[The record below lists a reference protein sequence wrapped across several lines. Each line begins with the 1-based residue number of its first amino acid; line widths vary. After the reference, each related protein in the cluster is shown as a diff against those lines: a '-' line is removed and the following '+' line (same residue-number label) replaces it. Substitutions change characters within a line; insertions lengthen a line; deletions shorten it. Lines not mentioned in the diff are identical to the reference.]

1 MIRRKLLAASAI
13 VACVIVCACS
23 DLTAPKK
30 LVPGSL
36 AAAATVAPQTVDFTT
51 IDVPGAI
58 STLATDINPRGDIV
72 GTYIDGDHHSHGYL
86 LRNGQ
91 FTTIDFPGSAFTE
104 AWGIDPEGE
113 VVGDYRF
120 AGEPAVNFHGYRW
133 TKDGEFVAVNYP
145 GHTNTILQRILPDGT
160 MLGCRHDGDLMASM
174 KGVTIS
180 GQSNAEITQF
190 ASMETGGTP
199 GGRQVVGFYT
209 NMEANRVEGFL
220 IDDGQFTP
228 LFVPGS
234 TLTRVLD
241 INAPGEII
249 GNYIMAGVFHGFAL
263 EGGAY
268 VPIDVPG
275 ATATRVFGINSRSD
289 VVGTYVSTDGT
300 AHGLLTRL
308 THN

>member
-36 AAAATVAPQTVDFTT
+36 AAAATIAPQLGESRVERTFDFTT

-113 VVGDYRF
+113 VGR
-120 AGEPAVNFHGYRW
+120 AS
-133 TKDGEFVAVNYP
+133 
-145 GHTNTILQRILPDGT
+145 
-160 MLGCRHDGDLMASM
+160 CR
-174 KGVTIS
+174 
-180 GQSNAEITQF
+180 E
-190 ASMETGGTP
+190 
-199 GGRQVVGFYT
+199 
-209 NMEANRVEGFL
+209 RV
-220 IDDGQFTP
+220 
-228 LFVPGS
+228 
-234 TLTRVLD
+234 
-241 INAPGEII
+241 
-249 GNYIMAGVFHGFAL
+249 
-263 EGGAY
+263 
-268 VPIDVPG
+268 
-275 ATATRVFGINSRSD
+275 
-289 VVGTYVSTDGT
+289 
-300 AHGLLTRL
+300 
-308 THN
+308 